1 VDELASGFKIGTIR
15 RNRHCRIV
23 MNASCHPLKLTG
35 LTAALLFLA
44 IQPVLLS
51 EEPAAAAP
59 APGAPAEPFVPAMRE
74 ISPGVFEIG
83 KLRLD
88 KGKNSIA
95 FPGKIN
101 MAKDLI
107 EYVLVTPNGP
117 THESLLVSEVQPS
130 DLHFAMLLLGA
141 KGAGLST
148 PAASDAPPG
157 QIDAKYL
164 KDAPKLKGDNLSVTA
179 TWKDKQGKEHI
190 TPVDEW
196 LLNKQT
202 KKPAAPG
209 WWIYTG
215 SMFGA
220 DGGFLAQQLGMC
232 ISVVT
237 NPSALIN
244 NPRKGNNNDL
254 IWEVNEKTVPPVDT
268 PIEITFTI
276 QPGATEAQ

>member
-1 VDELASGFKIGTIR
+1 MNSSRRPITILA
-15 RNRHCRIV
+15 
-23 MNASCHPLKLTG
+23 
-35 LTAALLFLA
+35 AALLHFGGQWA
-44 IQPVLLS
+44 
-51 EEPAAAAP
+51 PAADDPAA
-59 APGAPAEPFVPAMRE
+59 FVPAMRE

-101 MAKDLI
+101 LVKDVV
-107 EYVLVTPNGP
+107 EYMLVTPNGP
-117 THESLLVSEVQPS
+117 THESLLVSEVQPT

-141 KGAGLST
+141 KGSGLSA
-148 PAASDAPPG
+148 PGPGDAPPG

-164 KDAPKLKGDNLSVTA
+164 QNAPKLKGDNLLVTA
-179 TWKDKQGKEHI
+179 TWKDKEGKAHI
-190 TPVDEW
+190 TPIEEW
-196 LLNKQT
+196 LLNTQT
-202 KKPAAPG
+202 KKSATPG
-209 WWIYTG
+209 PWIYTG

-254 IWEVNEKTVPPVDT
+254 IWEINAKTVPPIDT
-268 PIEITFTI
+268 PVEITFTI
-276 QPGATEAQ
+276 QPGTTEAQ